1 MKFTLSFLFCILI
14 CQPDLHAQNGKDST
28 KIALPPTFKYQSFI
42 VPAVFLGYGIV
53 SLKNH
58 ELIKINSDTRTEIKE
73 HIDQKLTIDD
83 FTQYA
88 PTVAVYGLNTFGI
101 EGKHTFKERT
111 IVLGTAYLLMSAT
124 VTSLKY
130 TTKVERPDGSSMN
143 SFPSGHTATAF
154 MSAEFLFQEYKDVS
168 PWIGIAGY
176 TIAAGTGYFR
186 MYNNRHWFSDVV
198 AGAGIGIASTKIAYL
213 IYPYVNRLLFSKK
226 ESKASG
232 LIVPFFSKNQSGLCA
247 VVRF

>member
-1 MKFTLSFLFCILI
+1 MRLTLSLLLCLLLCPTKI
-14 CQPDLHAQNGKDST
+14 CAQPVKDSIKLNPST
-28 KIALPPTFKYQSFI
+28 SFKYQSFI
-42 VPAVFLGYGIV
+42 VPAVFVGYGIV

-58 ELIKINSDTRTEIKE
+58 ELIKINTDTRTEIKE

-83 FTQYA
+83 FSQYA
-88 PTVAVYGLNTFGI
+88 PAVAVYGLNAVGI

-154 MSAEFLFQEYKDVS
+154 LGAEFLYQEYKDVS

-213 IYPYVNRLLFSKK
+213 IYPYINRLLFSKK
-226 ESKASG
+226 ESKAFG
-232 LIVPFFSKNQSGLCA
+232 LILPFYNKNQSGLCA
-247 VVRF
+247 VFKF